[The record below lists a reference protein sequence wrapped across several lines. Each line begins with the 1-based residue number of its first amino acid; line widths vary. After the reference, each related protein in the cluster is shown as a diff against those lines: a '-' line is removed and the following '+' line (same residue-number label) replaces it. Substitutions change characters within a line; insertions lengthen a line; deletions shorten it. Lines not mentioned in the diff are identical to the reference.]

1 VVVVVVCAV
10 IQNMRA
16 DVCCVRPIVNGDSR
30 IAAAACMLQ
39 GGGVDGGGQSG
50 ADRMGGRTF
59 MTVKTPCLIV
69 LGLALGLGFA
79 TDKARA
85 DAAETLIEECHVQL
99 DMSAN
104 ACDCIGSKA
113 RDELSPQ
120 QQDFV
125 VAQVTEDQAA
135 VQELQSQMTTE
146 EMTQAA
152 EWMMSAPAACEEQ

>member
-1 VVVVVVCAV
+1 
-10 IQNMRA
+10 
-16 DVCCVRPIVNGDSR
+16 
-30 IAAAACMLQ
+30 
-39 GGGVDGGGQSG
+39 
-50 ADRMGGRTF
+50 

-69 LGLALGLGFA
+69 LGLALGLGSA
-79 TDKARA
+79 TGKARA

-135 VQELQSQMTTE
+135 VQELQSQMTIE